1 MKLGKLLPAL
11 GATALLMTGTAAMAQ
26 DKNHT
31 EVGSLS
37 CDVADGSGF
46 IFGSSK
52 DLTCTF
58 NPVQEGAAEETY
70 TGHINKWGIDIG
82 KTQNV
87 EMSWLVL
94 APSED
99 IGEGALEGEYGG
111 LSAEAT
117 LGVGIGANAMI
128 GGSEDTIALQPISVS
143 KSNGVNFAV
152 GIGEIVLE
160 KAGS

>member
-1 MKLGKLLPAL
+1 M
-11 GATALLMTGTAAMAQ
+11 
-26 DKNHT
+26 
-31 EVGSLS
+31 
-37 CDVADGSGF
+37 
-46 IFGSSK
+46 
-52 DLTCTF
+52 
-58 NPVQEGAAEETY
+58 Y
-70 TGHINKWGIDIG
+70 TGHINKWGVDIG
-82 KTQNV
+82 STQNV

-94 APSED
+94 APSEE
-99 IGEGALEGEYGG
+99 IGDGALAGEYGG

-128 GGSEDTIALQPISVS
+128 GGSDDTIALQPISVS